1 MDLKVQ
7 GRNFQIDDA
16 LREYAIKKMS
26 RLDRLLPVDSLAEV
40 EVSSSTT
47 RSQSG
52 QVTIQATVKSAGAIL
67 RAEQRASSPNA
78 AIDSVVDILQ
88 RKIAKYKSQTYRSK
102 RGKRSAPLRVLQAED
117 GERAVKPG
125 EGAILADGT
134 LLRLKRFPMEPMT
147 VKEAAVQMEMV
158 GHSFYMFLN
167 DESGQHNVIYRREDG
182 NYGLILPN
190 DAGKP

>member
-52 QVTIQATVKSAGAIL
+52 QVTDRK
-67 RAEQRASSPNA
+67 
-78 AIDSVVDILQ
+78 SVV
-88 RKIAKYKSQTYRSK
+88 
-102 RGKRSAPLRVLQAED
+102 
-117 GERAVKPG
+117 
-125 EGAILADGT
+125 
-134 LLRLKRFPMEPMT
+134 
-147 VKEAAVQMEMV
+147 
-158 GHSFYMFLN
+158 
-167 DESGQHNVIYRREDG
+167 
-182 NYGLILPN
+182 
-190 DAGKP
+190 